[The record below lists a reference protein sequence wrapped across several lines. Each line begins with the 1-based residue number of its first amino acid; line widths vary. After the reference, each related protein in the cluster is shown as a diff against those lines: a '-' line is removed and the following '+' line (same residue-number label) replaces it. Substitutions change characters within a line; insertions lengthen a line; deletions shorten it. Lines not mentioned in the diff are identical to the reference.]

1 MLGITMINY
10 IFRRLGQ
17 SAVVAFIM
25 SLLVFF
31 GIYAVGDPIATL
43 LPPDA
48 TDQDIESLR
57 TQLGLDQPVWVQYGQ
72 FIWNALQGDFGDSFV
87 HSRPALELII
97 ERFPATLELAIFA
110 LMIGVCFGVPL
121 GIYSGLKPNAKS
133 SKAIMFGSTIGFS
146 LPNFWQGMM
155 LIMLFSVV
163 LGWLPASGRGETT
176 EFLGMELSFM
186 SWDGL
191 TYMILPGINLALYK
205 ISMHTRLARSGTR
218 EALVQDYVTFARA
231 KGLSESRIVRVHV
244 LRNILI
250 PIVTI
255 AGLEF
260 GSLIAFS
267 TVTETVFG
275 WPGMGK
281 LLMDSIRTLDRPV
294 VVAYLIFVVVL
305 FILIN
310 LMVDLLYM
318 LLDPR
323 IREKEAK

>member
-1 MLGITMINY
+1 MIEY
-10 IFRRLGQ
+10 ILRRLGQ

-31 GIYAVGDPIATL
+31 GIYAVGDPVTTL

-48 TDQDIESLR
+48 TDLDIAQL
-57 TQLGLDQPVWVQYGQ
+57 TAQLGLDQPVWFQYWQ
-72 FIWNALQGDFGDSFV
+72 FLSNALQGDFGDSFV
-87 HSRPALELII
+87 YSKPALDLII
-97 ERFPATLELAIFA
+97 ERFPATLELAVFA
-110 LMIGVCFGVPL
+110 LFIGMSVGIPL
-121 GIYSGLKPNAKS
+121 GIFAGLKPE
-133 SKAIMFGSTIGFS
+133 SKTSKGIMFGSTLGFS

-155 LIMLFSVV
+155 LIMVFSVI
-163 LGWLPASGRGETT
+163 LGWLPASGRGDTT
-176 EFLGMELSFM
+176 EFLGMSLSFM

-191 TYMILPGINLALYK
+191 SYMILPAVNLALYK

-218 EALVQDYVTFARA
+218 EELVQDYVSFARA
-231 KGLSESRIVRVHV
+231 KGLSEKRIVGVHV

-260 GSLIAFS
+260 GGLIAFS

-281 LLMDSIRTLDRPV
+281 LLMDSIYALDRPV
-294 VVAYLIFVVVL
+294 VVAYLIFVVIL
-305 FILIN
+305 FIVIN
-310 LMVDLLYM
+310 LVVDLLYM

-323 IREKEAK
+323 IREKGAK